1 MRGRVAVLTLLALAG
16 AQAGHLIAYQV
27 RFGAAAQ
34 QLQGA
39 GAHAYFPVGVKTALG
54 VAAFALLASLLLI
67 AVART
72 AARGVRV
79 RTVESPSY
87 LSLLATL
94 FTVQLTCFVAQ
105 EVAEAA
111 VAGARVDSAATLM
124 LWGTIGQLP
133 AAALFAAAL
142 RWLWSRVEEAIGQ
155 LRAVAPAWRPVPV
168 SAQVAFV
175 SIRREDGARWTASR
189 SPQSRRGPPH
199 SS

>member
-1 MRGRVAVLTLLALAG
+1 MRGRVAVLMGLALAG

-34 QLQGA
+34 QLQIS
-39 GAHAYFPVGVKTALG
+39 GAHAYFPAGVKTALG
-54 VAAFALLASLLLI
+54 LAALALLASLLLI
-67 AVART
+67 AVARA

-87 LSLLATL
+87 LNLLATL
-94 FTVQLTCFVAQ
+94 FTVQLTCFFAQ
-105 EVAEAA
+105 EVAESA
-111 VAGARVDSAATLM
+111 VAGARMDSAATLM

-133 AAALFAAAL
+133 AAALLAAAL
-142 RWLWSRVEEAIGQ
+142 RWLSSRVEEAIGQ
-155 LRAVAPAWRPVPV
+155 LRDVAPALRPMLV
-168 SAQVAFV
+168 SAPLTFV
-175 SIRREDGARWTASR
+175 PIQSEDGARWTESR

>member
-1 MRGRVAVLTLLALAG
+1 MRGRVAVLALLALAG

-34 QLQGA
+34 HLQSS
-39 GAHAYFPVGVKTALG
+39 GAHAYFPTEVKTTLG
-54 VAAFALLASLLLI
+54 VAALALLASVLLI
-67 AVART
+67 AVARS

-94 FTVQLTCFVAQ
+94 FTLQLTCFVAQ
-105 EVAEAA
+105 EVAESAI
-111 VAGARVDSAATLM
+111 AGAPLDSAATLM

-133 AAALFAAAL
+133 AAVLLAAAL

-155 LRAVAPAWRPVPV
+155 LRAVAPAWRPLLV
-168 SAQVAFV
+168 SAPVAFTPV
-175 SIRREDGARWTASR
+175 RIEDGARWTASR
-189 SPQSRRGPPH
+189 FPQSRRGPPH